1 MYGRVGCIISG
12 FIMYFIGTA
21 GVYLMVAMSI
31 ERLMIICRPMSIKK
45 ITHRILLIVIGVCL
59 FLGLFWSI
67 LPIFGWSRYSLE
79 GVGTSC
85 SVEWYE
91 RSANVISYNIAMF
104 VFVFFVPLF
113 IIIVT
118 NVKVVMIVRV

>member
-1 MYGRVGCIISG
+1 
-12 FIMYFIGTA
+12 MYFIGTA